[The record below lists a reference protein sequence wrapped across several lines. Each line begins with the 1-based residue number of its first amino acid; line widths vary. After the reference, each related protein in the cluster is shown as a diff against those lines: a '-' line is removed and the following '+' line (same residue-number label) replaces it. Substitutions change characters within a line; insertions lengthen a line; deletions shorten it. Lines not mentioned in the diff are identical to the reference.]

1 MMKEIQKDE
10 SLQQVINVACL
21 PGIVGHSLGMPD
33 IHWGYGFPIGGVA
46 AFDMEDGVV
55 SPGGVGYDIN
65 CGVRL
70 LKTGLCRVEISG
82 KLESIVDSLFVNIPS
97 GVGSHRKDLK
107 LSQHEVKNV
116 LKNGAQ
122 WAVSHGYGSKEDL
135 EHIEEKGCIFGA
147 DPELVSTRA
156 IERGLAQLGTLGSGN
171 HFVEVGYPNVLAELS
186 HVIGQPQATEPL
198 RDWRLPIY
206 FSSAEDGASVDE
218 WSSIEQV
225 SRLSRDE
232 IIERLLR
239 TELRL
244 AMFGFLPGFAYL
256 SGLPTE
262 LHIPRK
268 NIPTTRTRRNAVALG
283 GRYLGIYSLPS
294 PAGWHVVGE
303 LGVNM
308 LRYDTLPPIAI
319 QPGDRVRLEKIN
331 SAQMMQLQ
339 TSPTT
344 LLEYN
349 SG

>member
-1 MMKEIQKDE
+1 MFAWHPLSFEGLYVKNFYNEFLLLRRQDDSGAT
-10 SLQQVINVACL
+10 SLPA
-21 PGIVGHSLGMPD
+21 VGQ
-33 IHWGYGFPIGGVA
+33 
-46 AFDMEDGVV
+46 
-55 SPGGVGYDIN
+55 
-65 CGVRL
+65 RL
-70 LKTGLCRVEISG
+70 LDQQFDFVDDVIATEI
-82 KLESIVDSLFVNIPS
+82 EI
-97 GVGSHRKDLK
+97 
-107 LSQHEVKNV
+107 
-116 LKNGAQ
+116 
-122 WAVSHGYGSKEDL
+122 
-135 EHIEEKGCIFGA
+135 CIRLN
-147 DPELVSTRA
+147 P
-156 IERGLAQLGTLGSGN
+156 
-171 HFVEVGYPNVLAELS
+171 HFVEVGYLNVLAELS

-283 GRYLGIYSLPS
+283 GKYLGIYSLPS

-349 SG
+349 